1 MSISRHSVAGFF
13 IKDSRF
19 SYVCAIIRLMHSLTD
34 LIVNA
39 GYLAF
44 FITIFAESGF
54 LLGFFLPGDSLL
66 FTAGI
71 LAANGI
77 FNIYILIA
85 GAIICAIAGDSFGY
99 YFGKKAGDKLFS
111 RPNSRFFKREYVEKT
126 EAFYQK
132 HGTKTIIL
140 ARFVPIVR
148 TFAPIMAGV
157 GSMKYR
163 IFLTYNVIGG
173 VLWAGGI
180 LWVSYYL
187 GTKIP
192 NIEHYLEYIII
203 GIILVSVLPIAFEI
217 LRSRFKKKK
226 SEV

>member
-1 MSISRHSVAGFF
+1 
-13 IKDSRF
+13 
-19 SYVCAIIRLMHSLTD
+19 MHNLTD
-34 LIVNA
+34 LIINA
-39 GYLAF
+39 GYVAF
-44 FITIFAESGF
+44 FVTIFAESGF

-71 LAANGI
+71 FAAQGY
-77 FNIYILIA
+77 FNIYILII

-99 YFGKKAGDKLFS
+99 YFGKKAGDKLFN
-111 RPNSRFFKREYVEKT
+111 RPESRFFKREYVEKT
-126 EAFYQK
+126 QAFYQK

-163 IFLTYNVIGG
+163 IFITYNVIGG

-180 LWVSYYL
+180 LLVSYFL
-187 GTKIP
+187 GTQIP
-192 NIEHYLEYIII
+192 GIEDYLEYIII
-203 GIILVSVLPIAFEI
+203 GILLISVLPIAFEI
-217 LRSRFKKKK
+217 LRARMNRTKI
-226 SEV
+226 